1 MKRNPSFTIVGGGIA
16 GLTTAIAL
24 NRQNIPTTV
33 FEAAPTIQPVGA
45 GLALAANAI
54 KAFQR
59 LGIANDVIRAGRQL
73 DAFTI
78 LDEQGAAITRTD
90 SRIISQRY
98 GINNFT
104 IHRADLHK
112 VLLAQLPADSIHL
125 GKRTVHINH
134 QPDGI
139 TIYFD
144 DGTSHK
150 TDYLLVADGIRSP
163 IRQQLK
169 PGFLPRYAGY
179 TCWRAVI
186 NVPGNKLQEA
196 TETWGT
202 QGRVGVVPLANDQV
216 YWFACVNAPARSD
229 EMREMT
235 SQKLANRFAR
245 YHAPIPELIAQ
256 TPTESLIWNDIV
268 DLKPLDSYVFGR
280 AVLLGDAAHAT
291 TPNMGQG
298 ACQAIEDAVI
308 LADELARNQTPEAA
322 FAAFDYRRLDRT
334 HYITNTSWRIGQLA
348 QTSSPVLAFLRNGLF
363 RHLPASLNQRRLEML
378 YAVDF

>member
-1 MKRNPSFTIVGGGIA
+1 MKKKSSFTIVGGGIA

-24 NRQNIPTTV
+24 NRKNIPTTV
-33 FEAAPTIQPVGA
+33 FEAAPTMQPSGA

-59 LGIANDVIRAGRQL
+59 LGIADQIIHAGRQL

-78 LDEQGAAITRTD
+78 LDEQGDKITRTD
-90 SRIISQRY
+90 SRIVSQRF
-98 GINNFT
+98 GVNNFT

-112 VLLAQLPADSIHL
+112 ILLAQLPPDSIRT
-125 GKRTVHINH
+125 GKRTIHLNR
-134 QPDGI
+134 QSDGI
-139 TIYFD
+139 TVYFD

-163 IRQQLK
+163 IRQQLI
-169 PGFLPRYAGY
+169 PGCLPRYAGY
-179 TCWRAVI
+179 TCWRAVV
-186 NVPGNKLQEA
+186 NLPGNTLQEA

-202 QGRVGVVPLANDQV
+202 KGRVGVVPMANDQV
-216 YWFACVNAPARSD
+216 YWFACINAPAKSD
-229 EMREMT
+229 EMRQMT
-235 SQKLANRFAR
+235 VQKLADRFAN
-245 YHAPIPELIAQ
+245 YHAPIPELIAK
-256 TPTESLIWNDIV
+256 TPNESLIWNDII
-268 DLKPLDSYVFGR
+268 DLKPLNSYVFGR

-308 LADELARNQTPEAA
+308 LADELAKNQPTEAA
-322 FAAFDYRRLDRT
+322 FAAFDLRRLQRT

-348 QTSSPVLAFLRNGLF
+348 QTSSPLLAFLRNGLF
-363 RHLPASLNQRRLEML
+363 RYLPESLNQRRLETL